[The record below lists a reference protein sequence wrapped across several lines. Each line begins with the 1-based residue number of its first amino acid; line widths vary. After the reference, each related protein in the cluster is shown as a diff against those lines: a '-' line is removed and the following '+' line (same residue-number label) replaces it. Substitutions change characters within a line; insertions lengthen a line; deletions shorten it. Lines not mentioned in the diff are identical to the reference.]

1 MKEEKIGDRLIIHP
15 SYTLEND
22 DCKKFLAKTLQCVTT
37 LSNKYK
43 I

>member
-1 MKEEKIGDRLIIHP
+1 MKEEKIGDRLTIHP

-22 DCKKFLAKTLQCVTT
+22 NCKNFLAKILQYVTT